1 MRKRLLAIL
10 LAAIISARA
19 TAVKA
24 QNCGC
29 AE

>member
-1 MRKRLLAIL
+1 MRKHLLTIL
-10 LAAIISARA
+10 LAAIISAGA